1 MDILSKNFGKITN
14 PIQNLLHTL
23 PQMIMIRPEGES
35 QLLRSTSYSFV
46 SYERPEYS
54 GGTCMTKDEFYL
66 ARGKL
71 GKTQKEL
78 AELLGTSIRTI
89 HSYEQGWRNIP
100 VHTQKQLYFLL
111 INHRS
116 KKHTVIPCWEK
127 KLCENKEQCPAWEF
141 ESGHMCWY
149 ICGTL
154 CDCTKD
160 SCHKEK
166 IEICKRCDIFKAL
179 LR

>member
-1 MDILSKNFGKITN
+1 
-14 PIQNLLHTL
+14 
-23 PQMIMIRPEGES
+23 
-35 QLLRSTSYSFV
+35 
-46 SYERPEYS
+46 
-54 GGTCMTKDEFYL
+54 MTKDEFYL

-78 AELLGTSIRTI
+78 AELLGISVRTV

-100 VHTQKQLYFLL
+100 EHTERYMFFLIINQKC
-111 INHRS
+111 R
-116 KKHTVIPCWEK
+116 KKGIISCWDLK
-127 KLCENKEQCPAWEF
+127 NCQDRENCPAWEF

-160 SCHKEK
+160 ASNKTK
-166 IEICKRCDIFKAL
+166 MEICKRCEIFKNL

>member
-1 MDILSKNFGKITN
+1 
-14 PIQNLLHTL
+14 
-23 PQMIMIRPEGES
+23 
-35 QLLRSTSYSFV
+35 
-46 SYERPEYS
+46 
-54 GGTCMTKDEFYL
+54 MTKDEFYL

-71 GKTQKEL
+71 GKTQKQL
-78 AELLGTSIRTI
+78 AELLGISIRTV

-100 VHTQKQLYFLL
+100 EHTEKYIYFLL
-111 INHRS
+111 INQKAR
-116 KKHTVIPCWEK
+116 KIGVIPCWEK
-127 KLCENKEQCPAWEF
+127 KSCTEKEQCPAWEF

-160 SCHKEK
+160 ACKQHKM
-166 IEICKRCDIFKAL
+166 IICKKCDIFKSL

>member
-1 MDILSKNFGKITN
+1 
-14 PIQNLLHTL
+14 
-23 PQMIMIRPEGES
+23 
-35 QLLRSTSYSFV
+35 
-46 SYERPEYS
+46 
-54 GGTCMTKDEFYL
+54 MTKDEFYL

-71 GKTQKEL
+71 GKTQKQL
-78 AELLGTSIRTI
+78 AELLGISVRTV

-100 VHTQKQLYFLL
+100 EHTERYLYFLI
-111 INHRS
+111 INQRCR
-116 KKHTVIPCWEK
+116 KKGISPCWERK
-127 KLCENKEQCPAWEF
+127 DCKDKEGCPAFEF

-160 SCHKEK
+160 ACHRTKM
-166 IEICKRCDIFKAL
+166 EICKRCEMFKNL